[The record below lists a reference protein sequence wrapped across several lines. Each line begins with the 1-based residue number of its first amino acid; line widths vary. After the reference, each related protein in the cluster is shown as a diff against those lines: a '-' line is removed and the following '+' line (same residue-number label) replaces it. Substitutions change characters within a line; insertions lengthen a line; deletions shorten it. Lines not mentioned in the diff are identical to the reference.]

1 MPLRVFVNSSAL
13 DVPTGSS
20 ALDAV
25 NAFDAAA
32 AADVRSGQRT
42 ITDSRGLPLD
52 PATVM
57 SAGSILRLV
66 AVRDR
71 SSADAP

>member
-1 MPLRVFVNSSAL
+1 M
-13 DVPTGSS
+13 
-20 ALDAV
+20 
-25 NAFDAAA
+25 FDAAA
-32 AADVRSGQRT
+32 AAEVGSGQRT

-57 SAGSILRLV
+57 GAGSILRVV

-71 SSADAP
+71 APTDTP

>member
-1 MPLRVFVNSSAL
+1 LRVFVNSSPL
-13 DVPTGSS
+13 DISAGST
-20 ALDAV
+20 
-25 NAFDAAA
+25 AFDAVAAFDPAA

-52 PATVM
+52 PTTVM

-71 SSADAP
+71 TSADAS

>member
-1 MPLRVFVNSSAL
+1 MRLFVNSL
-13 DVPTGSS
+13 PFDLPTGAS

-25 NAFDAAA
+25 SAFDPS
-32 AADVRSGQRT
+32 AADEVRSGRRT

-52 PATVM
+52 PGTTM
-57 SAGSILRLV
+57 SAGSILRVV

-71 SSADAP
+71 SSPPDDL

>member
-1 MPLRVFVNSSAL
+1 LRVFVNSSAL
-13 DVPTGSS
+13 EIPAGSS

-25 NAFDAAA
+25 AVFDATA

-52 PATVM
+52 PGTVM
-57 SAGSILRLV
+57 SAGSILRVV

-71 SSADAP
+71 TSADAP